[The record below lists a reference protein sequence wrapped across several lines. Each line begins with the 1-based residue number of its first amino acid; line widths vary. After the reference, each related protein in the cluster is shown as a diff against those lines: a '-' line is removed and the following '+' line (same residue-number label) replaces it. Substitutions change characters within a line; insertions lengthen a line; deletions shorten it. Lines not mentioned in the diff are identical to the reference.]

1 MIASI
6 FLTRGSLP
14 AYHMHGTRKKRHG
27 LMLQCGECNFPAKPL
42 PHFAGN
48 RAVNMKK
55 AIILSAGQGS
65 RLGHLTDNKPKCLI
79 EFNGRTL
86 LDRQLDALAANS
98 IDEVV
103 VVTGFRDDQIEGALA
118 RRGDIGP
125 RVRTVY
131 NPFYKVA
138 DNLGSLFVA
147 REEIAGD
154 VLVWNGDTLV
164 SEELMAR
171 VVGNQ
176 TQDGICVT
184 IDRKDGYDED
194 DMKVVVDDAG
204 RLHAIGKRLDLA
216 EVNAESIGLLAFRGA
231 GAQTFRHAIERA
243 IRTSEGTTIWY
254 LRVIHQ
260 IAQEAPVWTLDINGH
275 EWGEVD
281 FPEDVE
287 SAQALTARWDAIR
300 KPVAA

>member
-1 MIASI
+1 
-6 FLTRGSLP
+6 
-14 AYHMHGTRKKRHG
+14 
-27 LMLQCGECNFPAKPL
+27 MLRCGECNVFAKPL
-42 PHFAGN
+42 PQLAGN
-48 RAVNMKK
+48 WAPEMKK

-86 LDRQLDALAANS
+86 LDRQLDTLAANGV
-98 IDEVV
+98 EEAV
-103 VVTGFRDDQIEGALA
+103 VVTGFRDDQIEAALK
-118 RRGDIGP
+118 RRGNAGP

-147 REEIAGD
+147 KAEIEGD

-171 VVGNQ
+171 VVGNRD
-176 TQDGICVT
+176 QDGICIT

-216 EVNAESIGLLAFRGA
+216 DVNAESIGLLAFRGA
-231 GAQTFRHAIERA
+231 GSQTFRHAIERA

-287 SAQALTARWDAIR
+287 AAQALAARWDAER
-300 KPVAA
+300 KAKAA

>member
-1 MIASI
+1 MLRCDEFTHRCQTSAA
-6 FLTRGSLP
+6 FGGQLGP
-14 AYHMHGTRKKRHG
+14 A
-27 LMLQCGECNFPAKPL
+27 
-42 PHFAGN
+42 
-48 RAVNMKK
+48 MKK

-65 RLGHLTDNKPKCLI
+65 RLGHLTDDKPKCLI

-86 LDRQLDALAANS
+86 LDRQLDALAANGVK
-98 IDEVV
+98 EAV
-103 VVTGFRDDQIEGALA
+103 VVTGFRDDQIEAALK
-118 RRGDIGP
+118 RRGDAGP

-147 REEIAGD
+147 KEEIAGD

-164 SEELMAR
+164 SDALMAR
-171 VVGNQ
+171 VVGNSDQ
-176 TQDGICVT
+176 EGICVT

-194 DMKVVVDDAG
+194 DMKVVVDTAG

-216 EVNAESIGLLAFRGA
+216 SVNAESIGLLAFRGN

-260 IAQEAPVWTLDINGH
+260 IAQEAPVWTLDINGE

-287 SAQALTARWDAIR
+287 SAEALTVKWDKAH
-300 KPVAA
+300 KAKAA